1 MRGSPSADPQWPLV
15 LHLVGAAVF
24 ALMVLWQVCAVFLT
38 PVDLFIHHTYLVE
51 ELRRFSVFGLIFYG
65 FSLVMLRFCV
75 VPNVWGVLYAVS
87 SWLLFIV
94 AFYPTL
100 PLGSRGMMR
109 RVANPAEYEATRQSF
124 VQVFQGFRAV
134 ATLGFGAIQAAL
146 LCRAYRELRARE
158 ISSEE
163 AG

>member
-87 SWLLFIV
+87 S
-94 AFYPTL
+94 
-100 PLGSRGMMR
+100 
-109 RVANPAEYEATRQSF
+109 
-124 VQVFQGFRAV
+124 
-134 ATLGFGAIQAAL
+134 
-146 LCRAYRELRARE
+146 
-158 ISSEE
+158 
-163 AG
+163 